1 MITLYMTKS
10 ILKFITIFS
19 IISILTACAELNNL
33 LSLNAIPG
41 PETQDSVALASP
53 TSIPST
59 PTLPTATAAPQQT
72 PTETQPSKPTRT
84 PRPTQT
90 PTATLPPIVRV
101 GPDNFPSYI
110 NPLTGLVAYNPL
122 ALERRPI
129 AVKIPNAPHSVRK
142 QQFGISLAD
151 HVWEYHLEWGLT
163 RFIAIFYGN
172 DAIKVGPIRSGRIF
186 DAHVMDMY
194 NAILVYNGADPRV
207 LDHFDAIGQSFN
219 LMVVERECP
228 PLCRDDNFPP
238 PKNLF
243 GNTTQIHEYVRR
255 NGTDDSR
262 YDQATNFFYSLGG
275 RGGDRVQRVFI
286 YYSYASYSYWDYDL
300 NSNRYIRYQGNTDL
314 SSEEGETY
322 QLLTDRLTGK
332 TIMADN
338 VIILF
343 APHAFFHKSSDTE
356 VFTVDMNGEGP
367 AYVFNN
373 GKVQEAVWKRTEK
386 YKPLS
391 ILNLDGT
398 PFPLRPGVT
407 FFQVIHSTSQLEK
420 NDNFWTFIFERP
432 IAPN

>member
-1 MITLYMTKS
+1 MITPYMMK
-10 ILKFITIFS
+10 TIVKLLAFS
-19 IISILTACAELNNL
+19 SLFFMLTACAELNSI
-33 LSLNAIPG
+33 LSLNTIPA
-41 PETQDSVALASP
+41 PETQNQVAVASP
-53 TSIPST
+53 TSKPPT
-59 PTLPTATAAPQQT
+59 PTLPTATPPLQLSPTFTQT
-72 PTETQPSKPTRT
+72 PKPTRT

-90 PTATLPPIVRV
+90 LTATLPPIVRV
-101 GPDNFPSYI
+101 GPNNFPSYI

-207 LDHFDAIGQSFN
+207 LTHFDAIGQSFN

-228 PLCRDDNFPP
+228 PLCRDENFPP

-243 GNTTQIHEYVRR
+243 GNTTHIHEYIRR
-255 NGTDDSR
+255 NGVDDNR

-275 RGGDRVQRVFI
+275 RGGERVQRVFI
-286 YYSYASYSYWDYDL
+286 YYSYASYSHWDYDI

-322 QLLTDRLTGK
+322 KLLTDRLTGQP
-332 TIMADN
+332 IMADN
-338 VIILF
+338 IIVLF

-356 VFTVDMNGEGP
+356 VFTIDMNGEGP

-391 ILNLDGT
+391 ILTPDGN
-398 PFPLRPGVT
+398 PFPLRPGVS
-407 FFQVIHSTSQLEK
+407 FFQVIHTTSQIEK
-420 NDNFWTFIFERP
+420 NDNYWTFIFERP
-432 IAPN
+432 FAPD